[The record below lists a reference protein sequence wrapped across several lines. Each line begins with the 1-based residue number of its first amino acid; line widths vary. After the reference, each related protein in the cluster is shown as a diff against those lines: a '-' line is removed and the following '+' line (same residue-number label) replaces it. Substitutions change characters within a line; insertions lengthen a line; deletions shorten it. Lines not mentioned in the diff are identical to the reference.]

1 MENGKRYYW
10 LRLMADFFSQPRIK
24 KLRRIAGG
32 DTYTVIYLK
41 LQLLSLRTDGVL
53 FFEGIEESFAEEL
66 ALTLDEDPENVAVT
80 LRFLEAQQ
88 MLVQRDD
95 GGYILPETQ
104 GLIGAEGYSAERM
117 RRYRDRKKASPSDAT
132 VTKCDGTS
140 SLSDSS
146 VIGGD
151 EEKEKNKRKSR
162 EEKESIDY
170 QQIVDNFNLLCPSLP
185 RVTRLSDARKRS
197 ISARLR
203 GGYSVED
210 LDRAFKLTESSDFLT
225 GKNDRGWRASF
236 DWVLKESNLTKVLD
250 GQYENRNGVPQS
262 KAKPTGFTNFQ
273 QRDYDFDELEKQL
286 LGAQSI

>member
-1 MENGKRYYW
+1 MENGKRYFW

-41 LQLLSLRTDGVL
+41 LQLLSLQTDGVL

-88 MLVQRDD
+88 MLIQRED
-95 GGYILPETQ
+95 GGYILPEAQ
-104 GLIGAEGYSAERM
+104 GLIGTEGDSARRM
-117 RRYRDRKKASPSDAT
+117 RKYRERKR
-132 VTKCDGTS
+132 S
-140 SLSDSS
+140 SLRDSS
-146 VIGGD
+146 VTSSDEKTSQYASDVIPSD
-151 EEKEKNKRKSR
+151 IEKEEEKKKRKKER
-162 EEKESIDY
+162 ELIDF
-170 QQIVDNFNLLCPSLP
+170 QQIADRFNLLCPSLP

-197 ISARLR
+197 ISSRLR
-203 GGYSVED
+203 GGYSAED

-236 DWVLKESNLTKVLD
+236 DWVLKDSNLTKILD
-250 GQYENRNGVPQS
+250 GQYANQKGVPQS

-286 LGAQSI
+286 LGAQNV

>member
-66 ALTLDEDPENVAVT
+66 ALTLDEDPENVSVT

-95 GGYILPETQ
+95 GGYVLPETQ
-104 GLIGAEGYSAERM
+104 GLIGTEGYSAERM
-117 RRYRDRKKASPSDAT
+117 RRYREKKASLCDAIVTQSDE
-132 VTKCDGTS
+132 TS
-140 SLSDSS
+140 SLGDSG
-146 VIGGD
+146 VMDGD

-162 EEKESIDY
+162 IEKDSINF
-170 QQIVDNFNLLCPSLP
+170 QQIADSFNLLCPSLP

-236 DWVLKESNLTKVLD
+236 DWVLKESNITKILD
-250 GQYENRNGVPQS
+250 GQYENRNGAPQS
-262 KAKPTGFTNFQ
+262 KARPTGFTNFQ